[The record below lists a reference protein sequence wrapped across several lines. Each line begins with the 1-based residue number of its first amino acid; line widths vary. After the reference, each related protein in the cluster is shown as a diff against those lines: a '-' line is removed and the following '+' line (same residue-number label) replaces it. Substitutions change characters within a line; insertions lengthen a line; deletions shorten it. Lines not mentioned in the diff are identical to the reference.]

1 MSEELP
7 RIGMAADGAR
17 AQVQPAYGYGS
28 NVLGETEVH
37 LLDYVKVLYKRRWT
51 ALTAFLIVVLSVS
64 VYTFTATPIFE
75 ARVQILIEKEQTNVV
90 TFKEAFEQNQVT
102 DDYYQTQYKML
113 QSRALARLTIDALQL
128 WDHPQFNPK
137 PDDSLTMRKIALAPV
152 VLVAGWFKPAQP
164 VEPPLPDESKVQSST
179 IDRFLSAL
187 TVAPIRNSRL
197 VDVRFNSP
205 DAALSARVANALAR
219 AYIEQ
224 HLEFKFLSSKEA
236 SDWLGERLAEQRQQV
251 EASEQAVQRYR
262 EQTDSLSLE
271 ENQNIVVQKLSELN
285 AAVTRAKT
293 ERIQKEAAYDQIRT
307 LQSNRGALDTFPAIL
322 SNGFIQ
328 QQKGVLAGLQQ
339 EQAQLSDT
347 LGPNHPDMVKLASA
361 VRAAE
366 SKIQGEIA
374 KVVQA
379 LRNDYEQAQAQERNL
394 SIALEQQKSDAL
406 ALNRKGIE
414 YGALARDAAS
424 NRQIFESL
432 MQRTKETGISGEL
445 KTSNIRVVDAAETP
459 RGPVRPNTRNN
470 LLLAL
475 FGGATLAVG
484 LAFFFEYLDNRI
496 KSPDEIKQYLGL
508 PFLGMV
514 PALFGT
520 AIENPLISQRT
531 PSNFSES
538 FRNVRTNLLFS
549 SAEEGGRSV
558 VVTSTGPSE
567 GKTVVAA
574 NLAVALAQAGQRV
587 LLVDADMRK
596 PRVHTVFDRAQ
607 GPGLSNVLV
616 GNAKASEAVHTTTVP
631 GLWLMP
637 AGQLPPNPAE
647 LLGSKRFKDL
657 LASLVQHFD
666 WVMIDSP
673 PVV

>member
-1 MSEELP
+1 
-7 RIGMAADGAR
+7 
-17 AQVQPAYGYGS
+17 
-28 NVLGETEVH
+28 
-37 LLDYVKVLYKRRWT
+37 
-51 ALTAFLIVVLSVS
+51 
-64 VYTFTATPIFE
+64 
-75 ARVQILIEKEQTNVV
+75 
-90 TFKEAFEQNQVT
+90 
-102 DDYYQTQYKML
+102 
-113 QSRALARLTIDALQL
+113 
-128 WDHPQFNPK
+128 
-137 PDDSLTMRKIALAPV
+137 
-152 VLVAGWFKPAQP
+152 
-164 VEPPLPDESKVQSST
+164 
-179 IDRFLSAL
+179 
-187 TVAPIRNSRL
+187 
-197 VDVRFNSP
+197 
-205 DAALSARVANALAR
+205 
-219 AYIEQ
+219 
-224 HLEFKFLSSKEA
+224 
-236 SDWLGERLAEQRQQV
+236 
-251 EASEQAVQRYR
+251 
-262 EQTDSLSLE
+262 
-271 ENQNIVVQKLSELN
+271 
-285 AAVTRAKT
+285 
-293 ERIQKEAAYDQIRT
+293 
-307 LQSNRGALDTFPAIL
+307 
-322 SNGFIQ
+322 
-328 QQKGVLAGLQQ
+328 
-339 EQAQLSDT
+339 
-347 LGPNHPDMVKLASA
+347 
-361 VRAAE
+361 
-366 SKIQGEIA
+366 
-374 KVVQA
+374 VQA

-484 LAFFFEYLDNRI
+484 LAFFFEYMDNRI
-496 KSPDEIKQYLGL
+496 KSPDEIKQLGL

-596 PRVHTVFDRAQ
+596 PRVHTVFGRVQ